1 MISVDIQP
9 FERQLILMMDVVR
22 ENIGYMQQTIWID
35 FMEELEHRFLGTPKM
50 KY

>member
-22 ENIGYMQQTIWID
+22 ENVGYTQQTNWID
-35 FMEELEHRFLGTPKM
+35 LWKNLNTGF
-50 KY
+50 